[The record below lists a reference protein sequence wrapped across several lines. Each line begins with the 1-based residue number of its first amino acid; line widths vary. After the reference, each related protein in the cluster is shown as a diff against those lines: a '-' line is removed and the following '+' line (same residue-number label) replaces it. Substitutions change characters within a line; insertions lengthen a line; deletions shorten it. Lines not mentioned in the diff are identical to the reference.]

1 MCDCVGKLKELREFG
16 GRNLETAVQCGE
28 RLSDSQ
34 ERERAKLEAK
44 FKRRAERVRGRPL
57 AYLYDTTFFFFLKK
71 KNSFGGHKS
80 FFRDH

>member
-16 GRNLETAVQCGE
+16 GRDLETAVHCGE

-44 FKRRAERVRGRPL
+44 FKRRAERVRGLPF
-57 AYLYDTTFFFFLKK
+57 AYLYDTTFFFFKK
-71 KNSFGGHKS
+71 K
-80 FFRDH
+80 FFWRT